1 MSILQ
6 KKPES
11 ATNAYR
17 GKRIATRRR
26 YICFS
31 NGTKLYHKLAVIA
44 CSCAV
49 ILGGTTIM
57 VGGKTVKAFEVSVE
71 NQVLSSYASIE
82 QVPCLRF
89 TTNEVNRNLL
99 GFNHVHYVL
108 IKDTDFESDITR
120 QKTPQEVTGEA
131 LLAELSGTDYTQLTK
146 TPLKEVI
153 SQILKCIHSFRNEG
167 LDIEEACMETY
178 GKLMEEYNTATAIL
192 EEGTYKYPYT
202 DKEYA
207 LLAKAVMREQ
217 GANVSEDNAQSSV
230 ACVILNRRDNN
241 GINGTLDNPT
251 ILDIL
256 QEPGQYGKGYS
267 WNVNTSNITDKVWE
281 NTRRALEHEFELP
294 SNVMYQAL
302 FKQGSGVYAKYWN
315 PAPYNSW
322 TYICYV

>member
-1 MSILQ
+1 MCILQ

-11 ATNAYR
+11 ATNAYE
-17 GKRIATRRR
+17 GKRVATKKRVKRS
-26 YICFS
+26 S
-31 NGTKLYHKLAVIA
+31 NGNKIYHKLAVIA

-57 VGGKTVKAFEVSVE
+57 VGGEPVRAFETSDE
-71 NQVLSSYASIE
+71 NQIVSSYASIE
-82 QVPCLRF
+82 QIPYLRF
-89 TTNEVNRNLL
+89 ATNEVNRNLL

-108 IKDTDFESDITR
+108 IEEADFESDITR
-120 QKTPQEVTGEA
+120 EKTPQEVTGEA
-131 LLAELSGTDYTQLTK
+131 LLAELSEIDYTQLTK

-153 SQILKCIHSFRNEG
+153 SRIQECIHSFRNES
-167 LDIEEACMETY
+167 LDTEEACMETY
-178 GKLMEEYNTATAIL
+178 GKLMEEYDTATTIL

-207 LLAKAVMREQ
+207 LLAKVVMREQ
-217 GANVSEDNAQSSV
+217 GANISDDDAQASV
-230 ACVILNRRDNN
+230 AAVVLNRVANG

-267 WNVNTSNITDKVWE
+267 WNIDTSNITDKVWE

-294 SNVMYQAL
+294 ANVMYQAL

-322 TYICYV
+322 TYFCYV